1 MAAASSLPP
10 PASIPAAASISRP
23 DEADLRAVIEELADI
38 DRAPASPGE
47 REAAHLIAGRFQG
60 SGLRVEVEDQPA
72 FGSYAWPGRVP
83 APAAAAA
90 GGMARYRPP
99 RPDAGP

>member
-60 SGLRVEVEDQPA
+60 SGLRVEVEDEPA
-72 FGSYAWPGRVP
+72 FGPYPSP
-83 APAAAAA
+83 APAPPPPPP
-90 GGMARYRPP
+90 PP
-99 RPDAGP
+99 RAIAPSTPPPT